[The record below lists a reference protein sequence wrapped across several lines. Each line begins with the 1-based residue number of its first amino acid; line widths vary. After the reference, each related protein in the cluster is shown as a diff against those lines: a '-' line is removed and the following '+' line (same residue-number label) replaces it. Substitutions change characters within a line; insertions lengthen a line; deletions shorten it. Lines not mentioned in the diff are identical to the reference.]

1 MAHRYYNFNG
11 HRIGDKVAGA
21 FMVSE
26 RVQEHDDEFVLIDP
40 TWDRVD
46 SFPIKQFFPQ
56 ISNFVFETNTP
67 EKAEK
72 LLEEKGFDKLHTG
85 NLWVSAPSLV
95 KDYAEKGVD
104 MYPTMYIPKYIK
116 DFVKSIDAT
125 PEDGRP
131 TKKLTDFELVI
142 INHCLSN
149 PPYNP
154 NRRHDPIQWVGLM
167 KRINQ
172 YMQDNK
178 IDGVMVDVPN
188 YQWSFSH
195 VIGLISTADIFI
207 GGDTG
212 CTHVAGALKK
222 DIVAVYGNSDH
233 DVKAFHVDGMSSEWC
248 SDPLSKTYTKF
259 VMENNKFNEDEVFNH
274 VVSKINEK
282 LESKIKV

>member
-40 TWDRVD
+40 DYNKIN

-56 ISNFVFETNTP
+56 ISKFVLETENQ
-67 EKAEK
+67 EDAEK
-72 LLEEKGFDKLHTG
+72 MLQERGFEKLHTG
-85 NLWVSAPSLV
+85 NLWVSAPSLM
-95 KDYAEKGVD
+95 KDTGFT
-104 MYPTMYIPKYIK
+104 PTMYLPKYIK
-116 DFVKSIDAT
+116 DFVRAIDAD
-125 PEDGRP
+125 PQDGRP
-131 TKKLTDFELVI
+131 PKKLTDFGLVI
-142 INHCLSN
+142 VNHCLSN

-154 NRRHDPIQWVGLM
+154 NRRHDSVQWLNLM
-167 KRINQ
+167 DRIKKHLL
-172 YMQDNK
+172 DNK
-178 IDGVMVDVPN
+178 IDGVVVDVPN
-188 YQWSFSH
+188 FQWDFSR

-212 CTHVAGALKK
+212 CTHVAGALDKE
-222 DIVAVYGNSDH
+222 IVAVYGNSDH
-233 DVKAFHVDGMSSEWC
+233 DVKAFHVEGMSSEWC

-259 VMENNKFNEDEVFNH
+259 VMEDNKFNEDEVFNH